1 MCRRFKWARARGIH
15 KSDEDTDCQTYYL
28 LSLSLSLDDSFA
40 VNIVKFQH
48 QLTARS
54 GQTFFSFFIFFFS
67 LYYSL
72 VTHRVCFVDFHEFI
86 QFIFRFRW
94 MRPSGGTRSLWNEL
108 QINDG
113 WFFLFFL
120 ITVSWQIICYCNCFL
135 SLIFLV
141 FLRITRLTDMSVRKN
156 SSIHVFKNI
165 SKMYAYSKLSLFP
178 FFYIIYSNIFQRF
191 ILSNSPLIWNFF
203 IFRIRSW
210 FDSSPLYS
218 FRNAVRSTCC
228 ADTRL
233 RDAESTWLATGRYNT
248 KLHGIMDSI
257 AISMRSGLL
266 GRTRRPTAIIHSD
279 PRIMDRSR
287 RSCTWKTGT
296 CSFRLSLHRFSSRYL
311 IRVQVIASRMS
322 GLYTPST
329 LRYRNAI
336 IKAWN
341 TIKDYGRKKGLLIAE
356 LCSNCSP
363 INSIVR
369 GNSLQSFFRS
379 SVKNLRGEILEILFM
394 MQITR

>member
-1 MCRRFKWARARGIH
+1 M
-15 KSDEDTDCQTYYL
+15 
-28 LSLSLSLDDSFA
+28 
-40 VNIVKFQH
+40 
-48 QLTARS
+48 
-54 GQTFFSFFIFFFS
+54 QTFTFSIF
-67 LYYSL
+67 LYYIFKYIPKIHSL
-72 VTHRVCFVDFHEFI
+72 KFSSYLKFFHFSYSI
-86 QFIFRFRW
+86 LVRF
-94 MRPSGGTRSLWNEL
+94 L
-108 QINDG
+108 
-113 WFFLFFL
+113 
-120 ITVSWQIICYCNCFL
+120 
-135 SLIFLV
+135 
-141 FLRITRLTDMSVRKN
+141 
-156 SSIHVFKNI
+156 
-165 SKMYAYSKLSLFP
+165 
-178 FFYIIYSNIFQRF
+178 
-191 ILSNSPLIWNFF
+191 
-203 IFRIRSW
+203 
-210 FDSSPLYS
+210 LYS

-336 IKAWN
+336 IKA
-341 TIKDYGRKKGLLIAE
+341 
-356 LCSNCSP
+356 
-363 INSIVR
+363 
-369 GNSLQSFFRS
+369 
-379 SVKNLRGEILEILFM
+379 
-394 MQITR
+394 

>member
-1 MCRRFKWARARGIH
+1 MI
-15 KSDEDTDCQTYYL
+15 
-28 LSLSLSLDDSFA
+28 
-40 VNIVKFQH
+40 
-48 QLTARS
+48 
-54 GQTFFSFFIFFFS
+54 
-67 LYYSL
+67 
-72 VTHRVCFVDFHEFI
+72 
-86 QFIFRFRW
+86 
-94 MRPSGGTRSLWNEL
+94 
-108 QINDG
+108 
-113 WFFLFFL
+113 FFLFFL
-120 ITVSWQIICYCNCFL
+120 ITVSWQIICYVVTVSCH
-135 SLIFLV
+135 LIFLV

-165 SKMYAYSKLSLFP
+165 SKMYAYCKLFP

-203 IFRIRSW
+203 IFRVRSW

-369 GNSLQSFFRS
+369 GNSLRSFFRS

-394 MQITR
+394 MQITQ